1 MEHRLSDLNRFV
13 GRAQRWALGF
23 LGCPEQARRRLSIRP
38 LKLVLPFLLTA
49 CEHGVLNPQG
59 AVGKAE
65 RQILIDSMAIMLAI
79 VVPTIVATLAFAW
92 WFRTSNTR
100 AKYRPDWTYSG
111 QIELV
116 VWGIP
121 ALTVMLLG
129 GVTWIGSHDLDPAKP
144 LASNAKPLE
153 IQVVSLDWK
162 WLFIY
167 PDQHLAAVN
176 QVTIPADVPV
186 HFTLTSASVMN
197 SFFVPQLGS
206 QIYAMS
212 GMASQLNLI
221 ADQPGTYPGISSHY
235 SGDGFSD
242 MHFDLHAVPAAEFE
256 TWVTNTRGVGPTLDA
271 KSYADLAKQSIKV
284 TPFTYRDADPALFN
298 KIVTQEIPPAP
309 GPQSGFPTIDVSNR
323 TEQ

>member
-1 MEHRLSDLNRFV
+1 MNQGADRLLSQERS
-13 GRAQRWALGF
+13 G
-23 LGCPEQARRRLSIRP
+23 RRRSHP
-38 LKLVLPFLLTA
+38 AVVLALAALILTG
-49 CEHGVLNPQG
+49 CRGVLDPEG
-59 AVGKAE
+59 AVGVAE

-79 VVPTIVATLAFAW
+79 VIPTIAATLGFAW
-92 WFRTSNTR
+92 WFRSSNSR
-100 AKYRPDWTYSG
+100 AKYLPEFTYSG

-129 GVTWIGSHDLDPAKP
+129 GVTWIGSHQLDPAQP
-144 LASNAKPLE
+144 LASDARPLE
-153 IQVVSLDWK
+153 VQVVSLDWK

-167 PDQHLAAVN
+167 PDQHIAAVN
-176 QVTIPADVPV
+176 QLTVPANTPI

-197 SFFVPQLGS
+197 SFFIPQLGS

-221 ADQPGTYPGISSHY
+221 ADRPGTFAGISSHF

-242 MHFDLHAVPAAEFE
+242 MLFDVHAVPPEQFGA
-256 TWVTNTRGVGPTLDA
+256 WVASTRSNGPMLDA
-271 KSYADLAKQSIKV
+271 ASYGELSKQSIKV
-284 TPFTYRDADPALFN
+284 APFTYRDADAALFH
-298 KIVTQEIPPAP
+298 KIVTQEVPPAP
-309 GPQSGFPTIDVSNR
+309 GPQLGYPAAHVSNR

>member
-1 MEHRLSDLNRFV
+1 MECSLPYENASAGRSPLPSNRRSAWCRRQGLRAVLLS
-13 GRAQRWALGF
+13 A
-23 LGCPEQARRRLSIRP
+23 P
-38 LKLVLPFLLTA
+38 LLLTA
-49 CEHGVLNPQG
+49 CQQGVLDPQG
-59 AVGKAE
+59 AVGTAE

-92 WFRTSNTR
+92 WFRAGNAR
-100 AKYRPDWTYSG
+100 ATYLPDWTYSG

-116 VWGIP
+116 VWGVP

-129 GVTWIGSHDLDPAKP
+129 GVTWISSHDLDPAKP
-144 LASNAKPLE
+144 LASDHKALE

-167 PDQHLAAVN
+167 PDQHIAAVN
-176 QVTIPADVPV
+176 QLTVPANVPV

-221 ADQPGTYPGISSHY
+221 ADRPGSFPGISSHY

-242 MHFDLHAVPAAEFE
+242 MNFDLHAVPQAEFDA
-256 TWVTNTRGVGPTLDA
+256 WVDQTRGKGEMLDR
-271 KSYADLAKQSIKV
+271 KSYDALSIQSIKV
-284 TPFTYRDADPALFN
+284 TPFTYRDADPALFDQ
-298 KIVTQEIPPAP
+298 IVTQQIPPAP
-309 GPQSGFPTIDVSNR
+309 GPQTGFPTTDVSNR